1 MTETRLRRSL
11 YFAAFIL
18 PALAAY
24 GLFFI
29 HPFAQGIRI
38 SFTNWDGTTPRTP
51 ISMPREEFESRIL
64 SRVEREEDRA
74 LLLEVYTLDPQDD
87 RYKRYELTGGRRN
100 RLVRILNRVGYRP
113 ETYQWVGLKNYR
125 DIFSG
130 GVEERFYPRSFTRVN
145 YNENSPLPTVIPA
158 AQFERVFLRGLS
170 TEEREL
176 AVEIFAPPS
185 RADASDAAQGAAGA
199 YTLRPE
205 FDEFTLEERIWLL
218 PEVDLAG
225 SVPPNAVD
233 ELIAAA
239 RQAGLDDDPAALEA
253 AVGGFLAEHPLSADS
268 AGELRA
274 AARDI
279 FDLGEFKRLLARNW
293 VEGQF
298 ELGVVG
304 FTLFFTVFNVLFSNL
319 LAFALALALDLK
331 LKSRNLLRTV
341 FFLPNVL
348 SMIVVA
354 LVWSF
359 VFFNLMPALT
369 GVELWMGDP
378 AKAPWLIV
386 LVQVWREAGYLMVIY
401 LAGLQS
407 IPTDVHEAALIDGA
421 DSGKKLRYVTLPL
434 LVPALTVCLF
444 LSLSNSLKSFD
455 LVYAMVGPSGY
466 ALGTVPFVMDIFF
479 DAFAKRLAGL
489 ATAKAMLLFVAILII
504 TGVQLSVMK
513 RREVRL

>member
-1 MTETRLRRSL
+1 MVGSKFKRWL
-11 YFAAFIL
+11 YFCVFVL

-24 GLFFI
+24 ALFFI
-29 HPFAQGIRI
+29 NPFAQGIRI

-51 ISMPREEFESRIL
+51 ISMAKGQFEEQIL
-64 SRVEREEDRA
+64 SRIEREEDRDF
-74 LLLEVYTLDPQDD
+74 LLRIYSLDPADSQ
-87 RYKRYELTGGRRN
+87 YKRYELTGSDRN
-100 RLVRILNRVGYRP
+100 RIVRILNRVGYRP
-113 ETYQWVGLKNYR
+113 ETFRYVGLKNFI

-130 GVEERFYPRSFTRVN
+130 RVEERFYPRRYTRVN
-145 YNENSPLPTVIPA
+145 YNQNSQLPLEIPLA
-158 AQFERVFLRGLS
+158 EFEKVFMGNLNNE
-170 TEEREL
+170 EERSL
-176 AVEIFAPPS
+176 AGEVYE
-185 RADASDAAQGAAGA
+185 RGEEA
-199 YTLRPE
+199 YTLRTE
-205 FDEFTLEERIWLL
+205 FDEFTLEDRIWLL
-218 PEVDLAG
+218 PEVDVAY

-233 ELIAAA
+233 ELIASV
-239 RQAGLDDDPAALEA
+239 REAGLADDQAALQQ
-253 AVGGFLAEHPLSADS
+253 AVSRFLDTYSLSASS
-268 AGELRA
+268 AAEVRE

-279 FDLGEFKRLLARNW
+279 YNLGEFKRLLAERW
-293 VEGQF
+293 VERKF

-304 FTLFFTVFNVLFSNL
+304 FTLFFMFFNVLFSNL
-319 LAFALALALDLK
+319 LAFMLALALDQK
-331 LKSRNLLRTV
+331 LKSRNILRTI

-369 GVELWMGDP
+369 GIELWMGDP
-378 AKAPWLIV
+378 GKAPWLIV
-386 LVQVWREAGYLMVIY
+386 MVQVWREAGYLMVIY

-421 DSGKKLRYVTLPL
+421 KARQKLRYVVLPL
-434 LVPALTVCLF
+434 LVPALTICLF

-489 ATAKAMLLFVAILII
+489 ATAKAMLLFIAILLI
-504 TGVQLSVMK
+504 TGVQLTVMK